1 MLTLFAIIV
10 EVITLATGW
19 LRAQITVLSRT
30 ISAPNLIERAALIA
44 RIMRVGTLALIAF
57 MFIAFIIT
65 KALHNLDDIS

>member
-30 ISAPNLIERAALIA
+30 ISAANLIERAALIA

-57 MFIAFIIT
+57 MLIAFIT
-65 KALHNLDDIS
+65 AKALHNLDDIS